1 MNLIERIRTHEQLA
15 QYVCSVCEEN
25 GVGVSFDIGVSPEM
39 YVIVKP
45 DAYYNSSAFGAERP
59 ASADCFIVQMCN
71 EAQYKLV
78 IVELKNIQHAKD
90 ISAENIRQKFRTC
103 LEDFIPHRFPNL
115 LDVEYKDI
123 KLYFVSH
130 IDIYHKRD
138 KQNLG
143 LTIETLMETRFKY
156 KDRKNIML
164 HLQLPNPTI
173 KNCY

>member
-25 GVGVSFDIGVSPEM
+25 GVGVSFDTGVSPEI

-59 ASADCFIVQMCN
+59 PSADCFIVQMCS
-71 EAQYKLV
+71 EDQYKLV
-78 IVELKNIQHAKD
+78 IVELKNVQHAKD
-90 ISAENIRQKFRTC
+90 VSVENIRQKFSTC
-103 LEDFIPHRFPNL
+103 LNDFIPNRFPNL
-115 LDVEYKDI
+115 LDMEYKDI

-130 IDIYHKRD
+130 IDIHR

-143 LTIETLMETRFKY
+143 LTLETLMDTRFKY
-156 KDRKNIML
+156 KGRKYILYLNM
-164 HLQLPNPTI
+164 PNPTI